1 MTVRYWLSNLY
12 FFIVYSRVGVISGMP
27 STLEFSTDFTKLTS
41 IVEELSDDGKTM
53 RTRISISPEE
63 FSPGSVVMYRT
74 WVNGR

>member
-1 MTVRYWLSNLY
+1 
-12 FFIVYSRVGVISGMP
+12 MP